1 MKNVYWFGSRV
12 FFSMA
17 LALTGLLMTAALSSA
32 ADSDCKKIEE
42 SPGTWA
48 CLNVLCDNMFY
59 TCKSTWVSQAA
70 SAYAGSGL
78 TLLAHFRLPEAEAD
92 QLK

>member
-42 SPGTWA
+42 SPGTWG
-48 CLNVLCDNMFY
+48 CLNVPCDNMFY
-59 TCKSTWVSQAA
+59 TCKKYLGVSGCICLCRVGPNVAC
-70 SAYAGSGL
+70 SL
-78 TLLAHFRLPEAEAD
+78 
-92 QLK
+92 